1 MADDIVQTIK
11 IEVEGADQ
19 AANEINKVGQAT
31 EDVQKTAANTAGS
44 TQELGKGLDQVSQ
57 KSGISS
63 RELRSLSKIAK
74 EFGADSAVVGLSL
87 VRMAAVLGP
96 LGAALFAVG
105 VAFASLKSKMKEA
118 EEQTKAITTTFANLA
133 KTAAEMRA
141 ENDAAFW
148 GTTAEGMKKAAND
161 ADRLADQFRNIASG
175 RKEAI
180 DPLTSAKTESEAF
193 TKVLE
198 RAGVPINDVMA
209 DTEKLG
215 KASQQAALEAAKIYE
230 NLSPIEKLNFEKML
244 KSLGFPE
251 STIKDIEKGSV
262 ALKKIQDDAA
272 KFDASA
278 AGQALREFDTAV
290 KTSQE
295 MVGGW
300 GQTIK
305 IKFAEVV
312 LGWKAIF
319 AGGFG
324 FFGEVL
330 AEAGRNIVQ
339 GLGSIG
345 SAIAGAVSAWVTTA
359 ASGAWQWIV
368 DTAAGVWEQA
378 KSLAQQAYAAVIQFV
393 TTAPGSAWQWIVGTA
408 SSVWE
413 QVKALAQ
420 QAWDA
425 VVEVVTAGP
434 GSAWQWIVDTAT
446 GVWAQVTTL
455 AGQAYQSIVSFVTT
469 PVASAWQ
476 WIVDAWNAMLA
487 KLGFGGGG
495 AAAPADTTGGS
506 FAGGGLLGGRGTGT
520 SDSNLAWVSRGEY
533 VVPARIV
540 RQPGMLALLEA
551 LRLSRFAGGGMIG
564 GIPAYAE
571 GGQAGGDK
579 VVSVLDHV
587 MRMIG
592 SIAQAIAST
601 NNAMF
606 DVIRGAQKSL
616 SSVIDSLDKGLEAF
630 SKSIQS
636 ILQSTVEASDTLF
649 DFKQAITRRAGGGL
663 LGGRG
668 TGTSDSNL
676 AWVSR
681 GEYVVPAQAVRRPGV
696 LQLLEAL
703 RLGGLRSFAL
713 GGLAGPMPIPA
724 FAGGGAMNN
733 VTIQFPGLPE
743 ITGLRA
749 SSAVVDELRKAAAM
763 AQVRSGGRKPS
774 RYS

>member
-19 AANEINKVGQAT
+19 AADEIKKVGQAT
-31 EDVQKTAANTAGS
+31 EDVQKTAASTAGS

-96 LGAALFAVG
+96 LGAAVFALG
-105 VAFASLKSKMKEA
+105 VAFASLKGKMKEA
-118 EEQTKAITTTFANLA
+118 EEQTKAITQTFANLA

-148 GTTAEGMKKAAND
+148 GTTAEAMKKAAND

-193 TKVLE
+193 IKVLD

-230 NLSPIEKLNFEKML
+230 NLSPIEKLNFEHML

-251 STIKDIEKGSV
+251 ATIKDIEKGSV

-278 AGQALREFDTAV
+278 AGQALKEFDAAV
-290 KTSQE
+290 KKSQE

-300 GQTIK
+300 GQTLK

-324 FFGEVL
+324 FFGDVL
-330 AEAGRNIVQ
+330 AEAGRNVVQ

-368 DTAAGVWEQA
+368 DAASSVWEQTKALAQQAYTSVVSFVTTVPGDAWQWIAGTAAGVWEQA
-378 KSLAQQAYAAVIQFV
+378 KALAAQAYDAVVSFV
-393 TTAPGSAWQWIVGTA
+393 TTAPGDAWQWIADTA

-413 QVKALAQ
+413 QVK
-420 QAWDA
+420 
-425 VVEVVTAGP
+425 
-434 GSAWQWIVDTAT
+434 T
-446 GVWAQVTTL
+446 GA
-455 AGQAYQSIVSFVTT
+455 AAAYQSVVSFVTT
-469 PVASAWQ
+469 PVAAAWQ
-476 WIVDAWNAMLA
+476 WIVDKWNAMLA
-487 KLGFGGGG
+487 ALGFGGKA
-495 AAAPADTTGGS
+495 AAAPAGGGIPGQ
-506 FAGGGLLGGRGTGT
+506 AAGGLLGGRGTGT

-533 VVPARIV
+533 ITPARIV
-540 RQPGMLALLEA
+540 RQPGVLAFLEA
-551 LRLSRFAGGGMIG
+551 LRRSGARGGMGHFAQG
-564 GIPAYAE
+564 GLIPAYARGGTAQGPGDLDQVIMALENSANILGQYGFFAGIVRPLQHIVDFLKTFRIKVFE
-571 GGQAGGDK
+571 GAGFGWTDM
-579 VVSVLDHV
+579 LF
-587 MRMIG
+587 
-592 SIAQAIAST
+592 AS
-601 NNAMF
+601 
-606 DVIRGAQKSL
+606 
-616 SSVIDSLDKGLEAF
+616 
-630 SKSIQS
+630 
-636 ILQSTVEASDTLF
+636 
-649 DFKQAITRRAGGGL
+649 GGL

-681 GEYVVPAQAVRRPGV
+681 GEHIMPARAVSRPGV
-696 LQLLEAL
+696 LAFLEAL
-703 RLGGLRSFAL
+703 RFSGGNLRDVLDGMGRFAL
-713 GGLAGPMPIPA
+713 GGPVAPTLSLPA